1 MTTHPIDCDAL
12 RELAEKATPGP
23 WHWGPPSDSAWPQ
36 GDESLCAGE
45 ELVLYGWGYDASGI
59 DGSDEDRAFIAA
71 ARTAL
76 PALLDET
83 TALRG
88 RIDVLRDQIGTEVRS
103 RDEWESNTEDAEHR
117 ATRAEAERDEW
128 RQTAQ
133 EERGATL
140 DLLEV
145 VKERDRRIEA
155 VRGLMNHHDKFG
167 NVPIEDLLRA
177 LNT

>member
-1 MTTHPIDCDAL
+1 MTAIDYDAL
-12 RELAEKATPGP
+12 RELADRATPGP
-23 WHWGPPSDSAWPQ
+23 WEVNVGDLDGDITVHHNQGVRASVAWFGMAPAPYSR
-36 GDESLCAGE
+36 E
-45 ELVLYGWGYDASGI
+45 DA
-59 DGSDEDRAFIAA
+59 AFIAA

-76 PALLDET
+76 PALLDEN
-83 TALRG
+83 TAL
-88 RIDVLRDQIGTEVRS
+88 Q
-103 RDEWESNTEDAEHR
+103 AR

>member
-1 MTTHPIDCDAL
+1 MLAL
-12 RELAEKATPGP
+12 DTATERL
-23 WHWGPPSDSAWPQ
+23 SN
-36 GDESLCAGE
+36 E
-45 ELVLYGWGYDASGI
+45 
-59 DGSDEDRAFIAA
+59 RAK
-71 ARTAL
+71 
-76 PALLDET
+76 
-83 TALRG
+83 
-88 RIDVLRDQIGTEVRS
+88 RS
-103 RDEWESNTEDAEHR
+103 Q
-117 ATRAEAERDEW
+117 AEAERDEW

-133 EERGATL
+133 EEHAAAL

>member
-1 MTTHPIDCDAL
+1 MTPHPIDTEALRREMEDLAGDAL
-12 RELAEKATPGP
+12 ARDSRWAGTVSPVEALAIL
-23 WHWGPPSDSAWPQ
+23 D
-36 GDESLCAGE
+36 L
-45 ELVLYGWGYDASGI
+45 L
-59 DGSDEDRAFIAA
+59 AA
-71 ARTAL
+71 
-76 PALLDET
+76 
-83 TALRG
+83 
-88 RIDVLRDQIGTEVRS
+88 
-103 RDEWESNTEDAEHR
+103 AEHR

-128 RQTAQ
+128 RQTALD
-133 EERGATL
+133 ERGAAL

>member
-1 MTTHPIDCDAL
+1 MDAF
-12 RELAEKATPGP
+12 ET
-23 WHWGPPSDSAWPQ
+23 
-36 GDESLCAGE
+36 
-45 ELVLYGWGYDASGI
+45 
-59 DGSDEDRAFIAA
+59 AA
-71 ARTAL
+71 
-76 PALLDET
+76 
-83 TALRG
+83 
-88 RIDVLRDQIGTEVRS
+88 
-103 RDEWESNTEDAEHR
+103 
-117 ATRAEAERDEW
+117 RAEAERDEW

>member
-1 MTTHPIDCDAL
+1 MTAHPIDYDAL
-12 RELAEKATPGP
+12 RELADRATPGP
-23 WHWGPPSDSAWPQ
+23 WEADTERYMGSAVAAPGGSPITW
-36 GDESLCAGE
+36 DESEGE
-45 ELVLYGWGYDASGI
+45 VFTVPDA
-59 DGSDEDRAFIAA
+59 EFIAA

-83 TALRG
+83 TALRA

-140 DLLEV
+140 DLIEV